1 MSSRAN
7 THPFRVDDKPGEDTR
22 HVVRSVLCFMAQSFE
37 VLELHNECLI
47 SGSMLG
53 ASHIINAC
61 ARALEEGGDDVD

>member
-22 HVVRSVLCFMAQSFE
+22 HIVRSVLLFMSQAFDALDMHHDC
-37 VLELHNECLI
+37 VV

-53 ASHIINAC
+53 AANIINAC
-61 ARALEEGGDDVD
+61 ARALEEEGVEE

>member
-22 HVVRSVLCFMAQSFE
+22 NIVRAVLRFMAQSFE
-37 VLELHNECLI
+37 VLELHNEFFI
-47 SGSMLG
+47 SESMIG

-61 ARALEEGGDDVD
+61 ARALEEEGGKE